1 MLFLKFFLASQNK
14 LNPLGRWLLS
24 QLDKGTCIN
33 TISLVFYF
41 RKINLKIFYRV
52 NFIGRKDGLIN
63 AWFARFSFNSSGQL
77 VGSPNNKT
85 LTVCTA
91 Y

>member
-1 MLFLKFFLASQNK
+1 MPKKVPNSYKVEKIRFTPDMMN
-14 LNPLGRWLLS
+14 NPPS
-24 QLDKGTCIN
+24 A
-33 TISLVFYF
+33 VV
-41 RKINLKIFYRV
+41 NLRV

-77 VGSPNNKT
+77 VGSPNNKM